1 VTNGGPGTGHIDD
14 DTCQSILAAMELVG
28 GRWTGSVLF
37 AAVRGA
43 RRYSEYRAMV
53 TGISDPMLTRRLRKL
68 QAEGLIRRTVIPTMP
83 VQVIYSPTA
92 EARELIAALEPLS
105 AWGLQR
111 HLAHLS
117 GRAPDQNGM

>member
-68 QAEGLIRRTVIPTMP
+68 QAEGLIQRTVIPTTP
-83 VQVIYSPTA
+83 VQVIYSSTA

-105 AWGLQR
+105 AWFAQR
-111 HLAHLS
+111 RCGS
-117 GRAPDQNGM
+117 APGNLR